1 MKVLV
6 TGGAGFLGINLIRN
20 LLNKGIE
27 EAASLD
33 IAEFDYPER
42 DRVEVFRGDVRD
54 AALVRRAMK
63 GAAVV
68 VHTAAALPLYKKE
81 EIYSVDVEGT
91 RQVLDAALR
100 AGVDRVVHIATSAV
114 YGIPKRHPIYET
126 DPLGGEE
133 IGDYGKAKMMAE
145 EICRQY
151 RAKGLCV
158 TILRPKSFVG
168 PERLGIFALLYE
180 WAREGRNFPILG
192 KGDNRFQLLDV
203 EDLCQAI
210 CLCMT
215 REKDAVND
223 TFNIGA
229 AEFGTI
235 REDFQAVLDYTG
247 FGKRVVS
254 LPVRPALW
262 ALSLLWTLRLSPV
275 YKWNYST
282 VFVESFL
289 SIEKAQRVLGF
300 APKYSNREALIRNY
314 QWYVENADRFGSRT
328 GLSHR
333 VPWKQGV
340 LRLAKVFF

>member
-1 MKVLV
+1 
-6 TGGAGFLGINLIRN
+6 
-20 LLNKGIE
+20 
-27 EAASLD
+27 
-33 IAEFDYPER
+33 
-42 DRVEVFRGDVRD
+42 
-54 AALVRRAMK
+54 
-63 GAAVV
+63 V

-235 REDFQAVLDYTG
+235 REDFQAVLDYAG

-254 LPVRPALW
+254 SRIRQGCFDTCCCFCILRAYEQPNRAAIGDFVRSGPLAVDFGFSWGDLGQTLPWRRLPHPQGKGN
-262 ALSLLWTLRLSPV
+262 LS
-275 YKWNYST
+275 
-282 VFVESFL
+282 
-289 SIEKAQRVLGF
+289 
-300 APKYSNREALIRNY
+300 
-314 QWYVENADRFGSRT
+314 
-328 GLSHR
+328 
-333 VPWKQGV
+333 
-340 LRLAKVFF
+340 